1 MKRFIDL
8 SFSLILILVTL
19 PLLLLIALII
29 IIETPGRPLFK
40 QKRVGQN
47 SNEFIIYKFRTM
59 HIDTPNI
66 PTNELND
73 RNKYIT
79 KIGGFLRKTS
89 LDELPQL
96 FNILKGNMSFVGPR
110 PPLFS
115 QKILIEKRKKAGVD
129 KLKPGITGYAQI
141 NGRDDIDDIEKFE
154 YDFYYY
160 KNQSMLLDLKIILLT
175 LIQVIRG
182 KGILENNNQKE
193 NSVNYSEEKK
203 NIDL

>member
-29 IIETPGRPLFK
+29 IIETPGRPLLK